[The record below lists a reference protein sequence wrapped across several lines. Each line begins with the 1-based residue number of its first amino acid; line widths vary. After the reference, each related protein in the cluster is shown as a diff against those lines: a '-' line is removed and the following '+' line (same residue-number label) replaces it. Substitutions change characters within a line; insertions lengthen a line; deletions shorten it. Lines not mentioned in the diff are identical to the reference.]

1 MASFKSYKTNCNQK
15 NSYETKKAAVKECL
29 RLFNEYVEALNELNS
44 SASRFARC
52 LQSLDDIVQPEVIGS
67 HLNMN
72 MIQYKKQSYGVKL
85 PDVLDTIFKKISAA
99 SEKIRIEVFDKLEN
113 FVAQIICP
121 NEIDVKHTIKHN
133 QQLVDELKCSMFSLY
148 NHLLVMSADLMQP
161 FLICHYCCRPIGF
174 SHLPLCIATK
184 AIMWKKIAFDDKFI
198 TIGMNFSFDELFDP
212 NCKKNILYQI
222 MKTCSQQMQ
231 MKTLHNKPVI
241 PWNSKNWPVQ
251 FTGLKSFNSNSNNLA
266 IKSLY
271 ESDVQLPTS
280 TSIWTPIF
288 IDNLKPVPYTVVKF
302 EHEHFKKIGE

>member
-1 MASFKSYKTNCNQK
+1 MLVTII
-15 NSYETKKAAVKECL
+15 
-29 RLFNEYVEALNELNS
+29 FNEDFLLLFYC
-44 SASRFARC
+44 R
-52 LQSLDDIVQPEVIGS
+52 
-67 HLNMN
+67 
-72 MIQYKKQSYGVKL
+72 
-85 PDVLDTIFKKISAA
+85 TISAA

-121 NEIDVKHTIKHN
+121 NEVDVKDTIKHN

-148 NHLLVMSADLMQP
+148 NYLLVMSADLMQP

-174 SHLPLCIATK
+174 SHSPLCLASK
-184 AIMWKKIAFDDKFI
+184 ALAWKKIAFDDKFI

-212 NCKKNILYQI
+212 NCKKNILFQI

-231 MKTLHNKPVI
+231 MKALLHKPII
-241 PWNSKNWPVQ
+241 PWNSKNWPGQ
-251 FTGLKSFNSNSNNLA
+251 FAGWKSFNSNFNNLA

-271 ESDVQLPTS
+271 ESDVQYPSS

-302 EHEHFKKIGE
+302 EHEMFKKIGE